1 MKVNL
6 EIEENDLVLFPVSH
20 FLFSILRFPCS
31 SCFSFCDLC
40 LTFLVILTFIIVAY
54 TAVPAVDIY
63 IRSVGKNDPNTLCL
77 SYIKVN
83 GREYSSRHRG
93 HNVVIVDGS
102 TGNSKVAEVLSL
114 TFRGQENYRPL
125 K

>member
-20 FLFSILRFPCS
+20 FPFS
-31 SCFSFCDLC
+31 SFCDLC
-40 LTFLVILTFIIVAY
+40 LTFLVILTFTTVAY

-63 IRSVGKNDPNTLCL
+63 VRSEGKNDPNTLCL